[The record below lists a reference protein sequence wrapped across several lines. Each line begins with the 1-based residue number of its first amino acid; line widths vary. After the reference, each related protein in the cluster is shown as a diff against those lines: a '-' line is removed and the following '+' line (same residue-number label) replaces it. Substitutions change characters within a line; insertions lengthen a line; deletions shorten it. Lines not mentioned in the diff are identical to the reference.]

1 MYFRIF
7 IALIITL
14 LIYLIVYIL
23 SCLTTGSG
31 KQSNRSKIEGFVAS
45 PRDPSVINQLPYNNY
60 AIISKPSVSTKPFPQ
75 YTFMKN
81 FDKSLNNPVK
91 IGSSG
96 KASASIQ
103 ELSLDSTPETIGG
116 YNDKLYPNSDEFC
129 KNNPSYVACPYTENL
144 KKRNELSNAGKLN

>member
-7 IALIITL
+7 IALLIIL

-23 SCLTTGSG
+23 SGLTFGSRR
-31 KQSNRSKIEGFVAS
+31 KNNLEGFIAS
-45 PRDPSVINQLPYNNY
+45 PRDPDAINQLPYNNY

-81 FDKSLNNPVK
+81 FDKTLNNPVK
-91 IGSSG
+91 IGSSA
-96 KASASIQ
+96 KAQPSIQ

-116 YNDKLYPNSDEFC
+116 YNNKLYPNSEEFC
-129 KNNPSYVACPYTENL
+129 KLNPNYVACPYKEN
-144 KKRNELSNAGKLN
+144 KKQLNELSNAGLIKSN